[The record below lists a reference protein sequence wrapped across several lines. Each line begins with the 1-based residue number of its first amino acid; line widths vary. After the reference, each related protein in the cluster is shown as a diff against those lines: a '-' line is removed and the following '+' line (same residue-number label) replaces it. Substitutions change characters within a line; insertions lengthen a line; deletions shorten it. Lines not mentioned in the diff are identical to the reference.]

1 MGDLKYI
8 YQSIFD
14 KTCFQY
20 ELAYGDFKDFPRKTI
35 TIKLLLDKMFNTAKN
50 PKYYGYERGLSSI
63 FIIFLDNKTSN
74 TKKEQ

>member
-35 TIKLLLDKMFNTAKN
+35 AIKLLLDKMFNTAK
-50 PKYYGYERGLSSI
+50 KSEILWI
-63 FIIFLDNKTSN
+63 
-74 TKKEQ
+74 